1 MAPWFFD
8 LLGVRAQG
16 AVFETVFWLLIAAAG
31 GALLWR
37 ERHAGRQPV
46 DTVATWLVAGAMLVF
61 GLVQLGRVQL
71 GGTLFFGVQ
80 GLRVPT
86 YGVMMATGLGL
97 SILLSFRDAERTPM
111 AISGPQLIDVAFF
124 VLIGGIVGSRLLY
137 MLTELS
143 TFHAMCVDPAS
154 VPEYVPDGQPDCLA
168 ALRFWEGGLVWYG
181 GFLGG
186 IAAGAWWCRRHDAS
200 FAASADIMVP
210 YLPFGH
216 ALGRLGCLGA
226 GCCYGSQCDVPW
238 AITYP
243 AGTDVFSDHL
253 DGLPLAE
260 QVALHEAGHSLPVH
274 PVQLYESVGEIA
286 IFFFL
291 VLWLRPRRRFAGQL
305 TLAWMVLYSAL
316 RFVTELFR
324 GDTVRGFV
332 AEVPLPAVNRVLG
345 LPPDA
350 ATVLSTS
357 QAISLGVM
365 VAAAVATVVLLRR
378 RPSATDQTSGAS
390 A

>member
-8 LLGVRAQG
+8 LFGIRAQG
-16 AVFETVFWLLIAAAG
+16 AVFETVFWLMIALAG
-31 GALLWR
+31 GLLLWR
-37 ERHAGRQPV
+37 ERHAGRKPV
-46 DTVATWLVAGAMLVF
+46 DTVATWVVAGTLLVF

-71 GGTLFFGVQ
+71 GGTLFFGTV

-97 SILLSFRDAERTPM
+97 SILLSFRDAERTPA
-111 AISGPQLIDVAFF
+111 AISGPQLIDIAFI
-124 VLIGGIVGSRLLY
+124 VLVGGIVGSRVLY
-137 MLTELS
+137 MITELP
-143 TFHAMCVDPAS
+143 TFHAMCVDPLS
-154 VPEYVPDGQPDCLA
+154 VPQYVPDGQPDCLA
-168 ALRFWEGGLVWYG
+168 VLRFWEGGLVWYG

-186 IAAGAWWCRRHDAS
+186 IAAGAWWCRKHDAS
-200 FAASADIMVP
+200 FAASADIIVP
-210 YLPFGH
+210 YMPFGH

-226 GCCYGSQCDVPW
+226 GCCYGSPCDVPW
-238 AITYP
+238 AVTYP
-243 AGTDVFSDHL
+243 AGSDVFADHL
-253 DGLPLAE
+253 DILPLAD

-274 PVQLYESVGEIA
+274 PVQLYESFGEIA

-305 TLAWMVLYSAL
+305 TLAWMALYSAL
-316 RFVTELFR
+316 RIVTEVFR

-332 AEVPLPAVNRVLG
+332 VEVPLPAVNRLLG
-345 LPPDA
+345 LDPDA
-350 ATVLSTS
+350 VTVLSTS

-365 VAAAVATVVLLRR
+365 AAAVVATVVLLRR
-378 RPSATDQTSGAS
+378 QRRAPRYVSGAS